1 MFSGMWHY
9 VVQYIGISISCEVL
23 CGRRIEAG
31 GRKFLWLEY
40 TVYHPSQEWDHHL
53 HCHEDLGPFIW
64 RILLHVALALHLCC
78 VPEKSGQK

>member
-31 GRKFLWLEY
+31 GRKFL
-40 TVYHPSQEWDHHL
+40 
-53 HCHEDLGPFIW
+53 
-64 RILLHVALALHLCC
+64 
-78 VPEKSGQK
+78 